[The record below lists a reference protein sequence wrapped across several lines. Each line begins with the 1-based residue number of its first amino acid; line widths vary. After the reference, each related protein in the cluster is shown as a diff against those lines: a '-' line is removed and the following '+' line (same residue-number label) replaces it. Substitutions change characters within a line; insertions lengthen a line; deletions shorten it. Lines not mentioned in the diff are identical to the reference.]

1 MIPKR
6 LIISRTDSIGDVI
19 LTLPM
24 AGIIKEKYPD
34 CKIFFLGKTY
44 TKSIIELSQYVDE
57 FLNWDE
63 IQQNENPLAELK
75 KIAADTIIHVF
86 PNKQVAE
93 LAKKAKIRNRIG
105 TLGRIPHVFTCNKKV
120 YFSRKKSNLHE
131 AQLNVKLLSPIGI
144 TNIFDREQLPKYYGF
159 QVKNNLP
166 EKLKELLDPNRFNLI
181 LHPKSQGSAKEWG
194 LKNFQELISILPQSQ
209 FKIFISGTEAEK
221 KLIGNGLELTQPN
234 VVSLLGKL
242 SLDEFISFINSADGL
257 IAASTGPLH
266 IASSLGTNAIGLY
279 SSRRPIHPGRWSPLG
294 EKAQAVVFDENC
306 EKCAKGEDCVCITKI
321 SPQKIMDL
329 LLKMNPKNK

>member
-63 IQQNENPLAELK
+63 IQQNKNPLAELK
-75 KIAADTIIHVF
+75 KVEADTIIHVF

-131 AQLNVKLLSPIGI
+131 AQLNLKLLSPIGI
-144 TNIFDREQLPKYYGF
+144 THIFDRDEISKYYGF
-159 QVKNNLP
+159 RVKRKLP
-166 EKLKELLDPNRFNLI
+166 EKLKE
-181 LHPKSQGSAKEWG
+181 
-194 LKNFQELISILPQSQ
+194 
-209 FKIFISGTEAEK
+209 
-221 KLIGNGLELTQPN
+221 
-234 VVSLLGKL
+234 
-242 SLDEFISFINSADGL
+242 
-257 IAASTGPLH
+257 
-266 IASSLGTNAIGLY
+266 
-279 SSRRPIHPGRWSPLG
+279 
-294 EKAQAVVFDENC
+294 
-306 EKCAKGEDCVCITKI
+306 
-321 SPQKIMDL
+321 
-329 LLKMNPKNK
+329 

>member
-34 CKIFFLGKTY
+34 CKIYFLGKTY
-44 TKSIIELSQYVDE
+44 TKPIIEMSQYVDE

-63 IQQNENPLAELK
+63 LQKTENPQKELQK
-75 KIAADTIIHVF
+75 LDVDTIIHVF

-93 LAKKAKIRNRIG
+93 LAKKAKIKNRIG
-105 TLGRIPHVFTCNKKV
+105 TLGRTAHVFTCNKKV

-131 AQLNVKLLSPIGI
+131 AQLNFNLLKPIGI
-144 TNIFDREQLPKYYGF
+144 IKLFSKEELCNYYGF
-159 QVKNNLP
+159 KVTSSLP
-166 EKLKELLDPNRFNLI
+166 EKWKSLIDPNRFNLI

-194 LKNFQELISILPQSQ
+194 LNNFQELISILSQ
-209 FKIFISGTEAEK
+209 EEFKIFITGTETEK
-221 KLIGNGLELTQPN
+221 KLIGNDLILDQPN
-234 VVSLLGKL
+234 VVSLLGEL
-242 SLDEFISFINSADGL
+242 TLNEFISFIKNSDGL

-266 IASSLGTNAIGLY
+266 IASSLGINAIGLY
-279 SSRRPIHPGRWSPLG
+279 SSRRPIHPGRWSPIG
-294 EKAQAVVFDENC
+294 KNAQAVVFDPNC
-306 EKCAKGEDCVCITKI
+306 EKCARGENCECITKI
-321 SPQKIMDL
+321 FPKTIMEL
-329 LLKMNPKNK
+329 LEKLNPKNK

>member
-24 AGIIKEKYPD
+24 AGIIKEKYPN

-63 IQQNENPLAELK
+63 IQQNENPLAEFK
-75 KIAADTIIHVF
+75 KIEADTIIHVF

-131 AQLNVKLLSPIGI
+131 AQLNLNLLKPIGI
-144 TNIFDREQLPKYYGF
+144 TKLFLKEELYNYYGF
-159 QVKNNLP
+159 KVNSILL
-166 EKLKELLDPNRFNLI
+166 EKWKSLIDPNKFNLV

-194 LKNFQELISILPQSQ
+194 LNNFQELISILPQEE
-209 FKIFISGTEAEK
+209 FKIFITGTEAEK
-221 KLIGNGLELTQPN
+221 KLIGNDLILEQPN
-234 VVSLLGKL
+234 VVSLLGEL
-242 SLDEFISFINSADGL
+242 TLNEFISFIKNSDGL

-266 IASSLGTNAIGLY
+266 IASSLGVNAIGLY
-279 SSRRPIHPGRWSPLG
+279 SSRRPIHPGRWSPIG
-294 EKAQAVVFDENC
+294 EKAQAVVFDPNC
-306 EKCAKGEDCVCITKI
+306 AKCAKGENCDCITKI
-321 SPQKIMDL
+321 SPKTIMEL
-329 LLKMNPKNK
+329 LVKLNQKNK

>member
-34 CKIFFLGKTY
+34 CKIYFLGKTY
-44 TKSIIELSQYVDE
+44 TKSIIELSQHVDE

-63 IQQNENPLAELK
+63 IQKRENPLVEFE
-75 KIAADTIIHVF
+75 KIEADTIVHVF
-86 PNKQVAE
+86 PNKKVAE
-93 LAKKAKIRNRIG
+93 LAKKAKIKNRIG

-131 AQLNVKLLSPIGI
+131 AQLNLKLLSPIGI
-144 TNIFDREQLPKYYGF
+144 TYIFDRDEIPKYYGF
-159 QVKNNLP
+159 QVKNKLS
-166 EKLKELLDPNRFNLI
+166 EQLKELLDPNRFNLI

-194 LKNFQELISILPQSQ
+194 LKNFQELISILPQNQ

-221 KLIGNGLELTQPN
+221 KLIGNELELTQPN

-266 IASSLGTNAIGLY
+266 IASSLGINAIGLY

-294 EKAQAVVFDENC
+294 ENAQAVVFDENC
-306 EKCAKGEDCVCITKI
+306 EQCVKGESCDCITKI